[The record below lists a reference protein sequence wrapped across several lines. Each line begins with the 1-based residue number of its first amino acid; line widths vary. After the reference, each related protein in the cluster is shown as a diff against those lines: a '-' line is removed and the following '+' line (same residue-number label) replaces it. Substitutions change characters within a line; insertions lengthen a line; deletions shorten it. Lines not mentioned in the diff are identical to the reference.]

1 MEECPE
7 NMPSPPPYSEAVLE
21 EAGEPLARHEAEVSQ
36 QGISADS
43 GSSCDK
49 TLSED
54 NSTVHSEAK
63 SPKAAYRP
71 ADCVSTS
78 NDMVSGG
85 GVSPTCSETGAG
97 CHLYPPPK
105 IAPKKKKP
113 FLSLGSSGRSKDS
126 RRVTNL
132 SLQIPQD
139 TLSMLDKDKKESPRL
154 VNSPVLLSPTLTF
167 PAESPV
173 QTDPVMTGEISEG
186 STSKQSCSVPGGG
199 ILQTKLPS
207 GGENYPFSPT
217 CIRRSPTREIVP
229 LTRRR
234 SGSPFLCMGDNIPDI
249 PEDSPLVTVHGGE
262 MNTAPSRSPS
272 PSPVGLTPFSPLRR
286 VSLPCAPPLRRTMS
300 PTSRSPS
307 PDMWLSGQPVY
318 PDSRKSSF
326 STLPPSLPSVKSPT
340 GCTMGI
346 NRLMPPGGR
355 DLKSSGIRRNSSSIF
370 EYVSSLMYGR
380 YTQDLGEYA
389 KHEAVRIKRLQE
401 HRRKAEERLQAPK
414 GFYIYTDNI
423 CFHKCRGFCL
433 WFRST
438 VIQRLGEDWVFLALL
453 GVVMAILS
461 FAMDW
466 VIERCQHAHIWL
478 YKELGEYPPLQ
489 FFAWVLYPIAF
500 ILFSTGFVH
509 IVAPN
514 AIGSGIPE
522 MKTILRG
529 VVLKEYLTLKTLV
542 SKVVGLCSSLGS
554 RLPIGKEGP
563 FVHVA
568 SIVATLLSKLMAF
581 RGIYDNESRNYE
593 MLAAACAVGVACTFA
608 APIGGVLFSIEVTS
622 VYFAV
627 RNYWRGFFS
636 AVCGAAV
643 FRLLAIWVQEEET
656 ITALFKTSLR
666 QEFPFDAVELLAF
679 GTIGLVCGF
688 GGALFIYFHRKIIHF
703 IRKQRKLSSFLQK
716 NEVSWGV
723 GVLSFPLGL
732 GQYTAGMLTHREAV
746 NELFSNFTWSTGK
759 AENLDLDQLEV
770 LSHWNHP
777 DTSVYVTLTLFI
789 IIQFVTAALAGS
801 LPIPA
806 GVFIPVFTIGA
817 AFGRLVGEC
826 LATWFPSGV
835 RMGEQVSPIVPGGY
849 AVVVQIIFDIIPTKS
864 SPYYVLEKDFM
875 PYIYVWCLCSTYNVF
890 VEDFMIRDIRF
901 ISYIATYQDVKNLLE
916 TSKLRTF
923 PLVDAPESMIL
934 LGSVQR
940 LELELLLEAQLGRQR
955 RLAAVEEALHKRQQ
969 EEEERKRAKEQLEK
983 RPPEHT
989 ANGDTLK
996 PHKYTKA
1003 PQRGILKKSPRPSP
1017 RASPRAS
1024 PKGSPNVWCLCSTYN
1039 VFVEDFMIRDI
1050 RFISYIATYQ
1060 DVKNL
1065 LETSKLR
1072 TFPLVDAPE
1081 SMILLGSVQ
1090 RLELELLLEAQLG
1103 RQRRLA
1109 AVEEALH
1116 KRQQEEEERKRAKE
1130 QLEKRASQGDTEGTR
1145 PMAAC
1150 SGDMLNAV
1158 KVHRQ
1163 PSARF
1168 TVTPAASKVDSG
1180 GQVQLKLDSTPPEH
1194 TANGDTLKPHKYT
1207 KAPQRGIL
1215 KKSPRP
1221 SPRASPRASPKG
1233 SPQSSPRSSPPG
1245 SAKTSPTPSPQLE
1258 KKFSIGLAKI
1268 FKSRSKE
1275 SIADSTAS
1283 EDDEAQRSLLDGF
1296 PEQYTDSVRSGK
1308 SVQFNVMDLQEQRQ
1322 WEEEQLKCQVK
1333 FEEAQIDPAPFQL
1346 VERTSLQKVH
1356 SLFSL
1361 LGLNH
1366 AYVTNTGR
1374 LVGVVALKEVR
1385 RAIEGQVEEDHELM
1399 RTHKRG
1405 STVEL
1410 EMEVRERSDSEA

>member
-1 MEECPE
+1 MKTCLTHCFGRSKGRAVSNGSLAAYQWVTSGLPLGHLWVTSGSPVSYLWVTCGSPLAEENNGNKLHNVRIRPTDSIVMEECPE

-139 TLSMLDKDKKESPRL
+139 TLSMLDKDQKESPRL

-318 PDSRKSSF
+318 PDSRRSSF

-716 NEVSWGV
+716 NRFIYPTVITFLIST
-723 GVLSFPLGL
+723 LSFPLGL

-789 IIQFVTAALAGS
+789 IIQV
-801 LPIPA
+801 I
-806 GVFIPVFTIGA
+806 
-817 AFGRLVGEC
+817 C
-826 LATWFPSGV
+826 
-835 RMGEQVSPIVPGGY
+835 
-849 AVVVQIIFDIIPTKS
+849 DIIPTKS
-864 SPYYVLEKDFM
+864 RQYVISSLPSPSNMSYHPHQVQVILSVQNIF
-875 PYIYVWCLCSTYNVF
+875 LTYNVF

-923 PLVDAPESMIL
+923 PLVDAP
-934 LGSVQR
+934 
-940 LELELLLEAQLGRQR
+940 
-955 RLAAVEEALHKRQQ
+955 
-969 EEEERKRAKEQLEK
+969 
-983 RPPEHT
+983 
-989 ANGDTLK
+989 
-996 PHKYTKA
+996 
-1003 PQRGILKKSPRPSP
+1003 
-1017 RASPRAS
+1017 
-1024 PKGSPNVWCLCSTYN
+1024 
-1039 VFVEDFMIRDI
+1039 
-1050 RFISYIATYQ
+1050 
-1060 DVKNL
+1060 
-1065 LETSKLR
+1065 
-1072 TFPLVDAPE
+1072 
-1081 SMILLGSVQ
+1081 
-1090 RLELELLLEAQLG
+1090 
-1103 RQRRLA
+1103 
-1109 AVEEALH
+1109 
-1116 KRQQEEEERKRAKE
+1116 
-1130 QLEKRASQGDTEGTR
+1130 
-1145 PMAAC
+1145 
-1150 SGDMLNAV
+1150 
-1158 KVHRQ
+1158 
-1163 PSARF
+1163 
-1168 TVTPAASKVDSG
+1168 
-1180 GQVQLKLDSTPPEH
+1180 
-1194 TANGDTLKPHKYT
+1194 
-1207 KAPQRGIL
+1207 
-1215 KKSPRP
+1215 
-1221 SPRASPRASPKG
+1221 G

-1275 SIADSTAS
+1275 SIADSMAS
-1283 EDDEAQRSLLDGF
+1283 EDDEAQRSLLDDF
-1296 PEQYTDSVRSGK
+1296 PKQYTDSVRSGK
-1308 SVQFNVMDLQEQRQ
+1308 SVQFNVLDLQELLHPRANNMISWRIKGSSQGQGEIRG
-1322 WEEEQLKCQVK
+1322 EVK
-1333 FEEAQIDPAPFQL
+1333 VRA
-1346 VERTSLQKVH
+1346 RS
-1356 SLFSL
+1356 
-1361 LGLNH
+1361 
-1366 AYVTNTGR
+1366 
-1374 LVGVVALKEVR
+1374 EV
-1385 RAIEGQVEEDHELM
+1385 
-1399 RTHKRG
+1399 K
-1405 STVEL
+1405 
-1410 EMEVRERSDSEA
+1410 

>member
-1 MEECPE
+1 MAEERKQE
-7 NMPSPPPYSEAVLE
+7 FGYE
-21 EAGEPLARHEAEVSQ
+21 
-36 QGISADS
+36 
-43 GSSCDK
+43 
-49 TLSED
+49 
-54 NSTVHSEAK
+54 
-63 SPKAAYRP
+63 
-71 ADCVSTS
+71 
-78 NDMVSGG
+78 
-85 GVSPTCSETGAG
+85 
-97 CHLYPPPK
+97 
-105 IAPKKKKP
+105 
-113 FLSLGSSGRSKDS
+113 
-126 RRVTNL
+126 
-132 SLQIPQD
+132 
-139 TLSMLDKDKKESPRL
+139 
-154 VNSPVLLSPTLTF
+154 
-167 PAESPV
+167 
-173 QTDPVMTGEISEG
+173 QT
-186 STSKQSCSVPGGG
+186 
-199 ILQTKLPS
+199 
-207 GGENYPFSPT
+207 
-217 CIRRSPTREIVP
+217 
-229 LTRRR
+229 
-234 SGSPFLCMGDNIPDI
+234 
-249 PEDSPLVTVHGGE
+249 
-262 MNTAPSRSPS
+262 
-272 PSPVGLTPFSPLRR
+272 
-286 VSLPCAPPLRRTMS
+286 
-300 PTSRSPS
+300 
-307 PDMWLSGQPVY
+307 
-318 PDSRKSSF
+318 
-326 STLPPSLPSVKSPT
+326 
-340 GCTMGI
+340 
-346 NRLMPPGGR
+346 
-355 DLKSSGIRRNSSSIF
+355 
-370 EYVSSLMYGR
+370 LMYGR

-716 NEVSWGV
+716 NRFIYPTVITFLIST
-723 GVLSFPLGL
+723 LSFPLGL

-789 IIQFVTAALAGS
+789 IIQ
-801 LPIPA
+801 
-806 GVFIPVFTIGA
+806 
-817 AFGRLVGEC
+817 
-826 LATWFPSGV
+826 
-835 RMGEQVSPIVPGGY
+835 
-849 AVVVQIIFDIIPTKS
+849 VQFSKCDIIPTKS
-864 SPYYVLEKDFM
+864 
-875 PYIYVWCLCSTYNVF
+875 STYNVF

-955 RLAAVEEALHKRQQ
+955 RLAAVEEALHKQQQ

-983 RPPEHT
+983 RT
-989 ANGDTLK
+989 
-996 PHKYTKA
+996 
-1003 PQRGILKKSPRPSP
+1003 
-1017 RASPRAS
+1017 
-1024 PKGSPNVWCLCSTYN
+1024 
-1039 VFVEDFMIRDI
+1039 
-1050 RFISYIATYQ
+1050 
-1060 DVKNL
+1060 
-1065 LETSKLR
+1065 
-1072 TFPLVDAPE
+1072 
-1081 SMILLGSVQ
+1081 
-1090 RLELELLLEAQLG
+1090 
-1103 RQRRLA
+1103 
-1109 AVEEALH
+1109 
-1116 KRQQEEEERKRAKE
+1116 
-1130 QLEKRASQGDTEGTR
+1130 SQGDTEGTR

-1180 GQVQLKLDSTPPEH
+1180 GQVQLKLDSTPPEQ

-1275 SIADSTAS
+1275 SIADSMAS
-1283 EDDEAQRSLLDGF
+1283 EDDEAQRSLLDDF
-1296 PEQYTDSVRSGK
+1296 PKQYTDSVRSGK
-1308 SVQFNVMDLQEQRQ
+1308 SVQFNVLDLQE
-1322 WEEEQLKCQVK
+1322 V
-1333 FEEAQIDPAPFQL
+1333 
-1346 VERTSLQKVH
+1346 SLM
-1356 SLFSL
+1356 S
-1361 LGLNH
+1361 
-1366 AYVTNTGR
+1366 
-1374 LVGVVALKEVR
+1374 
-1385 RAIEGQVEEDHELM
+1385 
-1399 RTHKRG
+1399 
-1405 STVEL
+1405 
-1410 EMEVRERSDSEA
+1410 